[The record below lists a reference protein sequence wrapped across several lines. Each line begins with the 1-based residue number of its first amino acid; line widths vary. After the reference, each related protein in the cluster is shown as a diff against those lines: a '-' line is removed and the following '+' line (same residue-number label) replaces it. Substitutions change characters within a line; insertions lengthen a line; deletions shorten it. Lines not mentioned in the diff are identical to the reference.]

1 MPRLY
6 RDVKCGGVSI
16 RGCGGTSKDVADR
29 AERLR
34 RANPLT
40 LTERELTQRANVLL
54 YGERTPSTATRRK
67 IDKPLPAVANQNKF
81 VWAKTTYVVA
91 PPKKS

>member
-29 AERLR
+29 AERSR
-34 RANPLT
+34 RANPVA
-40 LTERELTQRANVLL
+40 LTERELTQAANVLL

-67 IDKPLPAVANQNKF
+67 IDKPQPAVPNRNGF
-81 VWAKTTYVVA
+81 VWVPTVYTVA
-91 PPKKS
+91 PPKR